1 MCHKR
6 YDLLCKKCNLAAFNL
21 VIILNDTIM
30 VPIRRENMIRM
41 SKLTDYGI
49 VLMSYLASKTYQQ
62 HSAHT
67 LSNEVQ
73 VPLPTVRKVLKSL
86 SHAELLKA
94 ERGAHGGYNLT
105 RSPKTIS
112 VAEIITAMEG
122 PIAITECVS
131 DESYC
136 EQESHCDVQTNW
148 TRINNVILQTL
159 DEVKLSDMLVSQS
172 SDVSPIHFYPSATLQ
187 NSEINV

>member
-1 MCHKR
+1 M
-6 YDLLCKKCNLAAFNL
+6 L
-21 VIILNDTIM
+21 
-30 VPIRRENMIRM
+30 RM

-67 LSNEVQ
+67 LSDAVN
-73 VPLPTVRKVLKSL
+73 VPLPTVRKVLKAL
-86 SHAELLKA
+86 SHADLLKS

-105 RSPKTIS
+105 RSPKNIS

-122 PIAITECVS
+122 PIALTECVS
-131 DESYC
+131 NEIHC

-148 TRINNVILQTL
+148 TRINNAVFHAL
-159 DEVKLSDMLVSQS
+159 DEVKLSDMLVPQS
-172 SDVSPIHFYPSATLQ
+172 SGENPIHFYPSATLQ
-187 NSEINV
+187 NGEMHG